1 MRSAIRAPRLAGD
14 PMSPSFDFDDPE
26 VFTAGTVGPPGQRVF
41 YLQARQGA
49 VLATLKAEKE
59 QVRALAEY
67 LGRLLAE
74 RPAAPDEDD
83 LALVEPF
90 TPAWVV
96 GSIGVG
102 YDEAADRVMIE
113 VEELVEEE
121 ENEGAASRETGA
133 ARVRLSRSQAAAFV
147 KRAAALIEA
156 GRAPCPI
163 CGRPINPAGHVCPRS
178 NGHARD

>member
-1 MRSAIRAPRLAGD
+1 
-14 PMSPSFDFDDPE
+14 MSPSFDFDDPE
-26 VFTAGTVGPPGQRVF
+26 VFTAGTVGPPGERVF

-102 YDEAADRVMIE
+102 YDQAADRVMIE

-121 ENEGAASRETGA
+121 ENEGATSRETGA

-178 NGHARD
+178 NGHAPD

>member
-1 MRSAIRAPRLAGD
+1 
-14 PMSPSFDFDDPE
+14 MSPSFDFDDPE

-49 VLATLKAEKE
+49 LLATLKAEKE

-74 RPAAPDEDD
+74 RPAAPGEDD

-102 YDEAADRVMIE
+102 YDQAADRVVIE

-121 ENEGAASRETGA
+121 EEEGNERAASPEAGA
-133 ARVRLSRSQAAAFV
+133 ARVRLNRSQAAAFV

-156 GRAPCPI
+156 GRAPCPV
-163 CGRPINPAGHVCPRS
+163 CGRPINPTGHVCPRS

>member
-1 MRSAIRAPRLAGD
+1 
-14 PMSPSFDFDDPE
+14 MSSSFEFDDPE

-102 YDEAADRVMIE
+102 YDQAADRVMIE